1 MMRKGS
7 GQQASRANGDRAEAE
22 FKASCDYYAVT
33 GRARL
38 FKRPTQMRII
48 RRAAVTMTAVPTAK
62 AGVDYAG
69 ALAGG
74 RAVLVEV
81 KSRSVARVSVEALQP
96 NQWAELAEF
105 DDLGA
110 LCLVV
115 VRLELRTGPAW
126 WGVRFADW
134 ARAVEVARMSGRA
147 SFNEAALDRIGYRCP
162 LRQPYD
168 RPDWLG
174 ALEGT

>member
-1 MMRKGS
+1 MRKPR
-7 GQQASRANGDRAEAE
+7 GQQASRANGDRTEAE
-22 FKASCDYYAVT
+22 FKAACDYYEVT

-38 FKRPTQMRII
+38 FKRPTQFRVLRI
-48 RRAAVTMTAVPTAK
+48 AASLKAVPMRK

-74 RAVLVEV
+74 RAVMAEV
-81 KSRSVARVSVEALQP
+81 KGRAVPRVEIDALQP

-105 DDLGA
+105 DTLGA

-115 VRLELRTGPAW
+115 VRLELRAGPAW
-126 WGVRFADW
+126 WAVKFADW
-134 ARAVEVARMSGRA
+134 ARAVDVQRMAGRA

-174 ALEGT
+174 VLD

>member
-1 MMRKGS
+1 MRRS
-7 GQQASRANGDRAEAE
+7 RGQRTSRANGDSAEAE
-22 FKASCDYYAVT
+22 FKAACDYYAVT

-38 FKRPTQMRII
+38 FKRPTQFRVIQ
-48 RRAAVTMTAVPTAK
+48 RGAVGLAAVPTVK

-81 KSRSVARVSVEALQP
+81 KSRSAARVAVTALQP

-105 DDLGA
+105 DALGA

-115 VRLELRTGPAW
+115 VRLELRTGAAW
-126 WGVRFADW
+126 WAIPFAAW
-134 ARAVEVARMSGRA
+134 AVEAEAAKMAGRA
-147 SFNEAALDRIGYRCP
+147 SFNEHTLDRIGYRCP

-174 ALEGT
+174 VLGEV

>member
-1 MMRKGS
+1 MRKGS

-38 FKRPTQMRII
+38 FKRPTQFRIV
-48 RRAAVTMTAVPTAK
+48 RRAAVTMTAVPTVK

-81 KSRSVARVSVEALQP
+81 KSRSIARVAVDALQP
-96 NQWAELAEF
+96 NLWAELAEF
-105 DDLGA
+105 EALGA

-126 WGVRFADW
+126 WAIPFLSW
-134 ARAVEVARMSGRA
+134 AVEAEAAKMARRA
-147 SFNEAALDRIGYRCP
+147 SFNEASLDRIGYRCP

-168 RPDWLG
+168 RPEWLG
-174 ALEGT
+174 VLE

>member
-1 MMRKGS
+1 M
-7 GQQASRANGDRAEAE
+7 
-22 FKASCDYYAVT
+22 
-33 GRARL
+33 
-38 FKRPTQMRII
+38 
-48 RRAAVTMTAVPTAK
+48 
-62 AGVDYAG
+62 
-69 ALAGG
+69 
-74 RAVLVEV
+74 
-81 KSRSVARVSVEALQP
+81 SVEALQP

-147 SFNEAALDRIGYRCP
+147 SFNEATLDRIGYRCP

-174 ALEGT
+174 VLVET